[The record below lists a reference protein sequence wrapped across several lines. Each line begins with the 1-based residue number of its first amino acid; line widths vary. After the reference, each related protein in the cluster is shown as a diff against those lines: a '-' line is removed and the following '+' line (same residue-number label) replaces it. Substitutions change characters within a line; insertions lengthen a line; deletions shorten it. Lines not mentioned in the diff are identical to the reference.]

1 MWSCEG
7 QIREE
12 WFLLVPI
19 LQEPEHTVGE
29 ICRRVKGPWNVF
41 VGYGL
46 LILDVKRR

>member
-7 QIREE
+7 QIREK

-19 LQEPEHTVGE
+19 VQEPEHTVGE
-29 ICRRVKGPWNVF
+29 VCGRIERPGDIF

-46 LILDVKRR
+46 LILDV